1 MSTVRVSVIMPIY
14 NEEKYLSKAIDS
26 ILAQTYKEWEL
37 IIVNDASTDRSEE
50 IVKSYNDPRIRYF
63 SYSENRGNPYAQ
75 NLGMKESKGEYILA
89 LAGDDVAYP
98 NMLACQVEYLDL
110 HPECIHVQGAM
121 DYIDENGNV
130 TQSKIVAKYRTDIEI
145 RTYELYGNCICGGA
159 SMFRRVAIDEHG
171 LKYNLEAIVSQD
183 YLLWIDMLPY
193 GEFAYIDETV
203 VQYRNCYGSN
213 SHKIMDSNREWY
225 DSFMRKIFMYAWTKR
240 GYALT
245 ESDIRFIY
253 DFLYE
258 KRLLWRY
265 KDIKQGIITY
275 QKVKK
280 QSKGLA
286 IVEKDLI
293 VLFFERELL
302 ENYKNYLKY
311 NRFTMKIKRYE
322 NRKKRNK

>member
-1 MSTVRVSVIMPIY
+1 
-14 NEEKYLSKAIDS
+14 
-26 ILAQTYKEWEL
+26 
-37 IIVNDASTDRSEE
+37 
-50 IVKSYNDPRIRYF
+50 
-63 SYSENRGNPYAQ
+63 
-75 NLGMKESKGEYILA
+75 
-89 LAGDDVAYP
+89 
-98 NMLACQVEYLDL
+98 
-110 HPECIHVQGAM
+110 
-121 DYIDENGNV
+121 
-130 TQSKIVAKYRTDIEI
+130 
-145 RTYELYGNCICGGA
+145 
-159 SMFRRVAIDEHG
+159 
-171 LKYNLEAIVSQD
+171 
-183 YLLWIDMLPY
+183 
-193 GEFAYIDETV
+193 
-203 VQYRNCYGSN
+203 
-213 SHKIMDSNREWY
+213 
-225 DSFMRKIFMYAWTKR
+225 MYAWTKR